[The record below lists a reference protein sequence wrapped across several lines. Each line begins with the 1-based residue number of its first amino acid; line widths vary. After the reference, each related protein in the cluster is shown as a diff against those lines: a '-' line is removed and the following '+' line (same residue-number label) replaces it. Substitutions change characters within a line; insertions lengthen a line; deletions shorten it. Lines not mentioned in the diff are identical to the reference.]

1 MFCVYVYTIIYIL
14 HIYVN
19 VCVYIYVYTYIIYC
33 YFANLFHTI
42 ALAHTA
48 GERQE
53 WCPLARSLLVAQ
65 GLFLCGS
72 EGSCHKKT
80 IGHLSKKENKA
91 TKETTETIA
100 ACSLEYAESSDGFLI
115 CP

>member
-1 MFCVYVYTIIYIL
+1 MYVCI
-14 HIYVN
+14 
-19 VCVYIYVYTYIIYC
+19 YIYVYIYLYIYIC

-91 TKETTETIA
+91 TKETAETIA